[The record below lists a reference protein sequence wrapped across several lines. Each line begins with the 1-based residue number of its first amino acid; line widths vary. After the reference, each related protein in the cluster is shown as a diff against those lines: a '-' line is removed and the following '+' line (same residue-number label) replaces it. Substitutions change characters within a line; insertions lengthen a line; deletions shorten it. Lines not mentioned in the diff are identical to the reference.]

1 MGIHTN
7 ADNVA
12 AGGVAS
18 PDSGRGWRRGSM
30 VPCGGGGAVLRA
42 CYTTKILHSSLSS
55 LYTVYTYIKFM
66 YLHIYICIHAY
77 TLYTYIL

>member
-1 MGIHTN
+1 
-7 ADNVA
+7 
-12 AGGVAS
+12 
-18 PDSGRGWRRGSM
+18 M

-66 YLHIYICIHAY
+66 YLHIYIFVYMRILYIPTYYKNRKNQKKNHVY
-77 TLYTYIL
+77 TKFV

>member
-1 MGIHTN
+1 
-7 ADNVA
+7 
-12 AGGVAS
+12 
-18 PDSGRGWRRGSM
+18 M

-66 YLHIYICIHAY
+66 YLHIYICIY
-77 TLYTYIL
+77 MRILYIPTYYKNRKNQKKKITYIQSLYKKP